1 MGVHVQGEGLP
12 EPAAG
17 GHRLPRPRERVR
29 VGRGRDLR
37 ACGRRGGGIAGD
49 PVLGRVDNHLYVLK
63 ADDSLLLESSTFN
76 FRYEE
81 VLGPESIRLGVWG
94 YAAPVIG
101 RYPLG
106 IAKVDAGTTIPAP
119 AEVETTEA
127 PAAEGESKAKKA

>member
-1 MGVHVQGEGLP
+1 
-12 EPAAG
+12 
-17 GHRLPRPRERVR
+17 
-29 VGRGRDLR
+29 
-37 ACGRRGGGIAGD
+37 
-49 PVLGRVDNHLYVLK
+49 
-63 ADDSLLLESSTFN
+63 
-76 FRYEE
+76 
-81 VLGPESIRLGVWG
+81 VWG